1 MKKVSKQK
9 KMNELRIKMNKSKKG
24 KRQEKGRNEEG
35 RRDRN
40 KGSEIETDEGNWVG
54 RNRLEEDRGI

>member
-1 MKKVSKQK
+1 
-9 KMNELRIKMNKSKKG
+9 MNKLKKG

-40 KGSEIETDEGNWVG
+40 KGRELETDGGN
-54 RNRLEEDRGI
+54 

>member
-1 MKKVSKQK
+1 MS
-9 KMNELRIKMNKSKKG
+9 ELRIKMNKSKRG

-40 KGSEIETDEGNWVG
+40 KGSEIETDEGN
-54 RNRLEEDRGI
+54 